1 MEQQNSN
8 TELFT
13 TRVKA
18 GRRVYH
24 IDVKP
29 TTSNVPYVSISE
41 KKMKDDG
48 TMERYRIMLMAED
61 ILKFQQAFNE
71 IVDYLKANYPDTL
84 THHTHTTDDSKKD

>member
-1 MEQQNSN
+1 MDQQNSN

-29 TTSNVPYVSISE
+29 TTNNIPYVSISE

-61 ILKFQQAFNE
+61 VLKFQQSFNE
-71 IVDYLKANYPDTL
+71 VVEYLKANYPQSL
-84 THHTHTTDDSKKD
+84 THHTHTDDNKKD